1 MKMKSLIGMEMLLI
15 GASVL
20 IFRSLWAFLDAIP
33 WASGT
38 TGLAVLLVVG
48 LVAAVVAL
56 RRIEALPDK
65 AESKTRVE

>member
-1 MKMKSLIGMEMLLI
+1 MLLL

-20 IFRSLWAFLDAIP
+20 IFRSLWAFLDTLA

-38 TGLAVLLVVG
+38 VGLAVLLVVG

-56 RRIEALPDK
+56 RRIETLSAK
-65 AESKTRVE
+65 QGSKPKVE

>member
-1 MKMKSLIGMEMLLI
+1 MLLI

-20 IFRSLWAFLDAIP
+20 IFRSLWAFLDSIP